1 MTDRRLLP
9 PWLGGRL
16 IFGVTVFV
24 LGVLFTL
31 DRLGLVDARG
41 YVRYWP
47 LALVAAGLIMLI
59 EPTGGPR
66 RVFGAALA
74 FFGGGL
80 LLDNLRLV
88 RFDWGVVFPLFL
100 LAVGAAL
107 VWQALGG
114 RRHLPATGGESGG
127 SGADAGAGTVSG
139 FAVLGGVKR
148 RSTSTAFR
156 GGDASAVLGACELDL
171 RHAALAP
178 GGAELDTF
186 ALWGGV
192 EIRVPEDW
200 EVEVRGTPILGGF
213 EDLTK
218 SGPSAGGRRLVI
230 RGLAIMGGVEV
241 RN

>member
-1 MTDRRLLP
+1 MSDRRLLP

-16 IFGVTVFV
+16 IFGVTVLV

-31 DRLGLVDARG
+31 DRLGLADAG
-41 YVRYWP
+41 AYVRYWP
-47 LALVAAGLIMLI
+47 LALVAVGLIKLI
-59 EPTGGPR
+59 EPDGGPR

-74 FFGGGL
+74 LFGGGL
-80 LLDNLRLV
+80 LLDNLHLFH
-88 RFDWGVVFPLFL
+88 FDWGVVFPLFL
-100 LAVGAAL
+100 LFIGAAL

-114 RRHLPATGGESGG
+114 RAPAPGGQS
-127 SGADAGAGTVSG
+127 AGTVSG

-171 RHAALAP
+171 RQAALAP
-178 GGAELDTF
+178 EGAVIDTF

-192 EIRVPEDW
+192 EIKVPGDW

-218 SGPSAGGRRLVI
+218 SGPSAAAGRLVI
-230 RGLAIMGGVEV
+230 KGLAIMGGVEV
-241 RN
+241 KN